1 VGKYWLD
8 SDVLIQAKDG
18 LFSFE
23 IAAEFWIFLEEQASV
38 GSLCSSTQ
46 VYGEIMR
53 FQDKEDALVK
63 WAMPRRTSGLFCLP
77 DRDVQTACGQVG
89 DYVVK
94 TYTKRPPAVA
104 QFLGG
109 ADPWIIAHAMCDGG
123 TVVSHESRLD
133 KSALRP
139 KIPNVCHAF
148 GVGCIGLP
156 AMLKAL
162 KFRFGGKA

>member
-1 VGKYWLD
+1 MGKYWLD

-18 LFSFE
+18 LYSFE
-23 IAAEFWIFLEEQASV
+23 IAAEFWIFLEEEA
-38 GSLCSSTQ
+38 GKGALCSSTQ

-53 FQDKEDALVK
+53 FQGKDDPLVK
-63 WAMPRRTSGLFCLP
+63 WAAPRRTSGLFCLP
-77 DRDVQTACGQVG
+77 DRNVQTACGVVG
-89 DYVVK
+89 DHVVK
-94 TYTKRPPAVA
+94 TYTKRPTAVA

-109 ADPWIIAHAMCDGG
+109 ADPWIIAHAMADGG

-133 KSALRP
+133 KSGMRP

-148 GVGCIGLP
+148 GIGCIGLP

>member
-18 LFSFE
+18 LYSFD
-23 IAAEFWIFLEEQASV
+23 IAAEFWIFLEEQASIQT
-38 GSLCSSTQ
+38 LCSSIQ

-53 FQDKEDALVK
+53 FEGKEDPLAK
-63 WAMPRRTSGLFCLP
+63 WAMLRRASGLFCIP
-77 DRDVQTACGQVG
+77 DKDVQVACGQVG
-89 DYVVK
+89 DYVVG
-94 TYTKRPPAVA
+94 TYTRRPSAVA
-104 QFLGG
+104 QFLSG

-133 KSALRP
+133 QSALRP
-139 KIPNVCHAF
+139 KIPNVCRAF
-148 GVGCIGLP
+148 GIGCVGLP

-162 KFRFGGKA
+162 HFRFGGRA

>member
-1 VGKYWLD
+1 
-8 SDVLIQAKDG
+8 
-18 LFSFE
+18 
-23 IAAEFWIFLEEQASV
+23 
-38 GSLCSSTQ
+38 
-46 VYGEIMR
+46 MR
-53 FQDKEDALVK
+53 FQDKEDALVR

-123 TVVSHESRLD
+123 IVVSHESRLD

-148 GVGCIGLP
+148 GIGCIGLP